1 MRSIVSTLATCATVA
16 AMIACESNGPADPT
30 LQFARV
36 SLNQRAVD
44 VGIDE
49 QQQLTLSSTEPGSAV
64 TWQSADPSVATVT
77 SSGVVSG
84 RKIGS
89 TMVIAAAKKSSDT
102 ATIVVHTPISSLA
115 FPYELTTLSL
125 GNGSQLTF
133 IAYDKAGKMV
143 QFSPGSA
150 RWTSLSQGIVSVTS
164 TGFATGRSL
173 GTATIRID
181 MNGKTATTSVQVVQI
196 PIASISVTPTPTT
209 LNVGGKKQ
217 LQAIVKDSAGNTL
230 QNRTINWTSSD
241 TLVADVTGTGT
252 VTALGTGTTT
262 ITATSEGKLAA
273 ATVTANPAVVVSVG
287 VTLNAGNIQV
297 GQTTQAVAT
306 ARDSA
311 GNGIS
316 GRAVTWASSNPS
328 VATVSSQGVVTA
340 VANGSTSV
348 KATVDG
354 VSGSANLTV
363 STAVVSSVGV
373 TLGSSSLVAGSTT
386 QATAVASDALGNAI
400 TGRSVAWSTS
410 NSAIATVSNLGLV
423 TAVAGGTVS
432 ITATV
437 DGVQGSATLVVTAPS
452 VASVTVTVGSS
463 SLIAG
468 QTTQASAVAKDA
480 SGNVLNLSV
489 TWSSTAPTV
498 ASVSASGTVS
508 ALNAGSTSITAT
520 VAGKSGSANVSV
532 QSTAPAPTGSSGPND
547 AALPQVYLTTTV
559 ASTPS
564 AGRTLRVAAG
574 GNLQRALDTA
584 VAGDKI
590 LLAAGATFV
599 GNFTIGPKA
608 GGLAGG
614 WITVMSD
621 GQLPAEGTRV
631 SPAMASTMAFPKL
644 VSPGLISTLITQ
656 GPATRWRFI
665 GLEITVDPSVTMNQ
679 GLVLA
684 GDASSVQNS
693 SDKVPSDL
701 IFDRI
706 YAHGQ
711 PALDLRK
718 CFAFNAASTALID
731 SYVSE
736 CHSTFD
742 AQAVTGTNGPGPFKI
757 VNNYLEAAA
766 ENISWGGAPVWIA
779 NMVPADFEIRR
790 NYISKPL
797 AWKSTWL
804 TKNLIEFKV
813 GRRILIEGNV
823 LENSP
828 VAAQPGWAFVLW
840 SATAQVGCSWCI
852 TEDVT
857 IRNNL
862 IRNVAGGFSLT
873 KSYDATS
880 QGMQTVT
887 IRNNV
892 IIGLDNPAVGSNGRI
907 FQITG
912 DIPNIT
918 IEHNTGFSPTNAS
931 LMWDATAL
939 SNHIVRDNV
948 LGGGDYQL
956 FAAGVGLGVAA
967 WNKVGGPGSILT
979 NNVIALAPEGSYPAS
994 NFYPKKLDGI
1004 GLVGGDHAAYATN
1017 AALNDLGL
1025 LPSSPYKGKAGDGR
1039 DPGADISLL
1048 SSAIAGVIP

>member
-1 MRSIVSTLATCATVA
+1 VFGVAEGVVGVVASGTGGADTARVEVHRPIAGIRLLEDSVDLSIGTSARLHFSGLDDAGQPVKLSSRARAQWSSSAPAIVEVDANGRISAVQTGASSIVVDVDGHADTAFVEVVSTRVA
-16 AMIACESNGPADPT
+16 AVI
-30 LQFARV
+30 
-36 SLNQRAVD
+36 VD
-44 VGIDE
+44 
-49 QQQLTLSSTEPGSAV
+49 
-64 TWQSADPSVATVT
+64 
-77 SSGVVSG
+77 
-84 RKIGS
+84 
-89 TMVIAAAKKSSDT
+89 
-102 ATIVVHTPISSLA
+102 
-115 FPYELTTLSL
+115 TT
-125 GNGSQLTF
+125 
-133 IAYDKAGKMV
+133 KA
-143 QFSPGSA
+143 
-150 RWTSLSQGIVSVTS
+150 
-164 TGFATGRSL
+164 
-173 GTATIRID
+173 
-181 MNGKTATTSVQVVQI
+181 
-196 PIASISVTPTPTT
+196 
-209 LNVGGKKQ
+209 
-217 LQAIVKDSAGNTL
+217 
-230 QNRTINWTSSD
+230 
-241 TLVADVTGTGT
+241 
-252 VTALGTGTTT
+252 
-262 ITATSEGKLAA
+262 
-273 ATVTANPAVVVSVG
+273 SVG
-287 VTLNAGNIQV
+287 
-297 GQTTQAVAT
+297 
-306 ARDSA
+306 R
-311 GNGIS
+311 
-316 GRAVTWASSNPS
+316 GRTR
-328 VATVSSQGVVTA
+328 QLTA
-340 VANGSTSV
+340 VAVDSNGAPLHGRVFEWASADAEIASV
-348 KATVDG
+348 
-354 VSGSANLTV
+354 SEN
-363 STAVVSSVGV
+363 
-373 TLGSSSLVAGSTT
+373 
-386 QATAVASDALGNAI
+386 
-400 TGRSVAWSTS
+400 
-410 NSAIATVSNLGLV
+410 GLV
-423 TAVAGGTVS
+423 TGIAAGVTTVS
-432 ITATV
+432 
-437 DGVQGSATLVVTAPS
+437 
-452 VASVTVTVGSS
+452 VAVENT
-463 SLIAG
+463 
-468 QTTQASAVAKDA
+468 
-480 SGNVLNLSV
+480 
-489 TWSSTAPTV
+489 
-498 ASVSASGTVS
+498 
-508 ALNAGSTSITAT
+508 
-520 VAGKSGSANVSV
+520 SANVTIEIAD
-532 QSTAPAPTGSSGPND
+532 STLLTPPAPLAPGAND

-766 ENISWGGAPVWIA
+766 ENIAWGGAPTWIT

-873 KSYDATS
+873 KSYDATT

-892 IIGLDNPAVGSNGRI
+892 IIGLDNPAVGSNGRV
-907 FQITG
+907 FSMNYV
-912 DIPNIT
+912 IPNLT
-918 IEHNTGFSPTNAS
+918 IEHNTAFSPSNAS
-931 LMWDATAL
+931 FIWDGQSL
-939 SNHIVRDNV
+939 SPNQIIRNN
-948 LGGGDYQL
+948 L
-956 FAAGVGLGVAA
+956 
-967 WNKVGGPGSILT
+967 VGGPQYAIFSPLGQGTLAWNSAAGPGSVFAG
-979 NNVIALAPEGSYPAS
+979 NVVAYASDWFNVIPNNCYPQSFDAV
-994 NFYPKKLDGI
+994 
-1004 GLVGGDHAAYATN
+1004 GLVGGGAAATSTSTTMN
-1017 AALNDLGL
+1017 SLVL
-1025 LPSSPYKGKAGDGR
+1025 SSTSMCHNTGTDGK
-1039 DPGADISLL
+1039 DPGADMSAISA
-1048 SSAIAGVIP
+1048 AIAGVVP

>member
-1 MRSIVSTLATCATVA
+1 MS
-16 AMIACESNGPADPT
+16 
-30 LQFARV
+30 
-36 SLNQRAVD
+36 
-44 VGIDE
+44 
-49 QQQLTLSSTEPGSAV
+49 
-64 TWQSADPSVATVT
+64 
-77 SSGVVSG
+77 
-84 RKIGS
+84 
-89 TMVIAAAKKSSDT
+89 
-102 ATIVVHTPISSLA
+102 
-115 FPYELTTLSL
+115 
-125 GNGSQLTF
+125 
-133 IAYDKAGKMV
+133 
-143 QFSPGSA
+143 
-150 RWTSLSQGIVSVTS
+150 
-164 TGFATGRSL
+164 
-173 GTATIRID
+173 
-181 MNGKTATTSVQVVQI
+181 
-196 PIASISVTPTPTT
+196 
-209 LNVGGKKQ
+209 
-217 LQAIVKDSAGNTL
+217 
-230 QNRTINWTSSD
+230 
-241 TLVADVTGTGT
+241 
-252 VTALGTGTTT
+252 
-262 ITATSEGKLAA
+262 
-273 ATVTANPAVVVSVG
+273 
-287 VTLNAGNIQV
+287 
-297 GQTTQAVAT
+297 
-306 ARDSA
+306 
-311 GNGIS
+311 
-316 GRAVTWASSNPS
+316 
-328 VATVSSQGVVTA
+328 
-340 VANGSTSV
+340 
-348 KATVDG
+348 
-354 VSGSANLTV
+354 
-363 STAVVSSVGV
+363 
-373 TLGSSSLVAGSTT
+373 
-386 QATAVASDALGNAI
+386 
-400 TGRSVAWSTS
+400 
-410 NSAIATVSNLGLV
+410 
-423 TAVAGGTVS
+423 
-432 ITATV
+432 
-437 DGVQGSATLVVTAPS
+437 
-452 VASVTVTVGSS
+452 
-463 SLIAG
+463 
-468 QTTQASAVAKDA
+468 SAVALSGAKSNLAATSPVPSVGDA
-480 SGNVLNLSV
+480 
-489 TWSSTAPTV
+489 T
-498 ASVSASGTVS
+498 
-508 ALNAGSTSITAT
+508 
-520 VAGKSGSANVSV
+520 
-532 QSTAPAPTGSSGPND
+532 
-547 AALPQVYLTTTV
+547 LPRVYLTTTV

-584 VAGDKI
+584 IAGDRI
-590 LLAAGATFV
+590 LLAAGASFR
-599 GNFTIGPKA
+599 GNFTIRPKPR
-608 GGLAGG
+608 GIPGG

-880 QGMQTVT
+880 QGMRTVT